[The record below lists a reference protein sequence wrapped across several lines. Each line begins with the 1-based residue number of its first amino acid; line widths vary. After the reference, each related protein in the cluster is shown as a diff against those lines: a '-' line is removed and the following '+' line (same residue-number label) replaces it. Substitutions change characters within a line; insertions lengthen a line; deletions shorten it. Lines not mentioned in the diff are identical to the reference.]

1 MVEIQ
6 DGHSEHEHVTRREP
20 GLDLAFLRLMF
31 YLDEG

>member
-1 MVEIQ
+1 MVNP
-6 DGHSEHEHVTRREP
+6 GHEHVTRWET